1 MGKIYTE
8 DEIRTNMKDAGFEEN
23 EIKEFLELMQKGNE
37 RQAFRILRK
46 HREELLEN
54 LHLARESISC
64 IDYLTYMI
72 SREEPE
78 GG

>member
-54 LHLARESISC
+54 LHLARESIGC

-72 SREEPE
+72 SREELE

>member
-8 DEIRTNMKDAGFEEN
+8 EEIRSNMKDAGFEEN
-23 EIKEFLELMQKGNE
+23 EIKEFLKLMKTGNE

-72 SREEPE
+72 SKEEPE

>member
-54 LHLARESISC
+54 LHLARESIRC